1 MFKQICDELH
11 KINHGEL
18 YLIDIM
24 LDHLNFIKANMTPPS
39 MQHNVDLTRYNTM
52 GFAAH
57 AANYLAIDADDDL
70 AVFFQNNDAPQARID
85 CFVLGGGSNLVLT
98 RDIKGVVL
106 HMRQRGIR
114 ILQESSSHVHVAVSA
129 GEVWHHW
136 VMHCVE
142 QGWLGLENLALIPG
156 SVGASP
162 VQNIGA
168 YGVEVKDTID
178 HVKAW
183 DRAQDAWVYLDNT
196 ECGFA
201 YRDSVFK
208 KEWLMVNG
216 QPQSRYIITE
226 VVFKLLKDASQWC
239 PKTTYGDVAA
249 MAASLA
255 GTVSI
260 QAQHVAQAI
269 IAIRQSKLPDPAV
282 LGNAGSFFKNPV
294 VTPQMVE
301 KLQSSFP
308 SIPNYPQADGSVKI
322 AAGWLVEQAGYKG
335 MRDGAVGVYEKQA
348 LVLVHHGGGQGC
360 DLMALA
366 QRISDD
372 VFTKFGV
379 RISPEPI
386 VY

>member
-1 MFKQICDELH
+1 MA
-11 KINHGEL
+11 EL
-18 YLIDIM
+18 YPIDIM
-24 LDHLNFIKANMTPPS
+24 RDHLNFSKVNMTLSS
-39 MQHNVDLTRYNTM
+39 MQHNVDLTPYNTM
-52 GFAAH
+52 GFTVH
-57 AANYLAIDADDDL
+57 ASHYLAIDADDDL
-70 AVFFQNNDAPQARID
+70 AVFLQKNDTPQARTD

-98 RDIKGVVL
+98 RDVTGVVL
-106 HMRQRGIR
+106 HMRQRGVR
-114 ILQESSSHVHVAVSA
+114 IVHDSPSHVHVAVAA
-129 GEVWHHW
+129 GEVWHLW
-136 VMHCVE
+136 VMHCID

-156 SVGASP
+156 SVGACP

-183 DRAQDAWVYLDNT
+183 DRMQQSWVRLNNA

-226 VVFKLLKDASQWC
+226 VVFKLLKDASQWQ
-239 PKTTYGDVAA
+239 PKMAYGDVAN

-255 GTVSI
+255 GDEPI
-260 QAQHVAQAI
+260 QAKHVAQAI
-269 IAIRQSKLPDPAV
+269 IAIRQSKLPDPV
-282 LGNAGSFFKNPV
+282 QLGNAGSFFKNPV
-294 VTPQMVE
+294 VSAQMVE
-301 KLQSSFP
+301 KLQASFP
-308 SIPNYPQADGSVKI
+308 QMPNYPQADGSVKI

-335 MRDGAVGVYEKQA
+335 VRDGTVGVYEKQA
-348 LVLVHHGGGQGC
+348 LVLVHHGGGRGA

-366 QRISDD
+366 QRISDG
-372 VFTKFGV
+372 VFAKFGV

>member
-1 MFKQICDELH
+1 MA
-11 KINHGEL
+11 EL

-24 LDHLNFIKANMTPPS
+24 RDHLNFIKVNMTLSS
-39 MQHNVDLTRYNTM
+39 MQHNVDLTQYNTM
-52 GFAAH
+52 GFTAH
-57 AANYLAIDADDDL
+57 AANYLAIEADDDL
-70 AVFFQNNDAPQARID
+70 AAFFQNNDTPQARID

-98 RDIKGVVL
+98 RDVTGVVL

-114 ILQESSSHVHVAVSA
+114 IVDESSSHVRVAVAA

-156 SVGASP
+156 SVGACP

-178 HVKAW
+178 YVKAW
-183 DRAQDAWVYLDNT
+183 DRAQHVWVHLSNA

-208 KEWLMVNG
+208 REWLTVGG

-226 VVFKLLKDASQWC
+226 VVFKLLKDASQWR
-239 PKTTYGDVAA
+239 PKMAYGDVAA
-249 MAASLA
+249 MATSLA
-255 GTVSI
+255 GSETI
-260 QAQHVAQAI
+260 QAKHVAQAI
-269 IAIRQSKLPDPAV
+269 ISIRQSKLPDPAV
-282 LGNAGSFFKNPV
+282 LGNAGSFFKNPIV
-294 VTPQMVE
+294 SVQQLE
-301 KLQSSFP
+301 KLKVSFP
-308 SIPNYPQADGSVKI
+308 TIPNYPQADASVKI

-348 LVLVHHGGGQGC
+348 LVLVHHGGGHGC

-366 QRISDD
+366 QRISDG
-372 VFTKFGV
+372 VFAKFEV